1 MSTGSR
7 LGRGGMSASSRS
19 QFFAGT
25 ATISRL
31 APRLRPARSAASW
44 RSCSS
49 TIASSRRARA
59 TRRSRNC
66 GRGRRFRAAS
76 RSRSGC
82 RGCRP
87 AHQLHAQPPSGLYVG
102 PGGLICRN
110 WPYGRLAGAKL
121 PPGSHPASNAT
132 RWPEP
137 GRVGECAERLHS
149 CSRSSEPELLPGLC
163 LCRAREHPQTKP
175 SSSRFGLKRSGHSR
189 SINGAAGGR
198 SSARRPTAGQGLRST
213 CDPRSASAIAR
224 PGCPTTPS
232 SSGSVILTWSTRK
245 PGPSAEVGRSG
256 SGG

>member
-1 MSTGSR
+1 MST
-7 LGRGGMSASSRS
+7 LGPDSAVAACRRPVDPSSSQEQLPAHDRHLGCGRRGQRHRGA
-19 QFFAGT
+19 
-25 ATISRL
+25 
-31 APRLRPARSAASW
+31 PARAQSLAHAGREPQAGAEIVVAVAGSEPL
-44 RSCSS
+44 
-49 TIASSRRARA
+49 RARGQDA
-59 TRRSRNC
+59 ADV
-66 GRGRRFRAAS
+66 GRRTSFTPS
-76 RSRSGC
+76 
-82 RGCRP
+82 
-87 AHQLHAQPPSGLYVG
+87 PSGLYVG
-102 PGGLICRN
+102 LGGLICRN
-110 WPYGRLAGAKL
+110 WPYGRRAGAKL

-132 RWPEP
+132 RWPDP
-137 GRVGECAERLHS
+137 GRVGECAERLQS

-163 LCRAREHPQTKP
+163 LCRAREHPRTKP

-245 PGPSAEVGRSG
+245 PGPSAEVGRSE